1 MSESVATWLKDFLP
15 RTPGAVRAVAKR
27 ELINAAREF
36 FRESAVWL
44 HIDEDID
51 FVAGTYT
58 YTATPPDA
66 NSEIVQI
73 YSVERNG
80 LPLQFKVER
89 PLGERETGTPL
100 YWTADKAN
108 FTLWPTPVE
117 DDTTVIVRSILIP
130 TASTSVLPDMA
141 ASKYYEGILD
151 GALARMY
158 GHPAKPYSNPQYA
171 TYHLNRFRNA
181 IGVAAGERKTGG
193 ISGPNWQFPS
203 FGK

>member
-1 MSESVATWLKDFLP
+1 MSESIATWLKDFLP

-36 FRESAVWL
+36 FRESAAWIYVV
-44 HIDEDID
+44 DDVD
-51 FVAGTYT
+51 FAAGTYT
-58 YTATPPDA
+58 YTLTPPDA
-66 NSEIVQI
+66 NSEILQI
-73 YSVERNG
+73 YSVESNG
-80 LPLQFKVER
+80 LPLTFKVER
-89 PLGERETGTPL
+89 PAGERETGTPRFW
-100 YWTADKAN
+100 YADKAVL
-108 FTLWPTPVE
+108 TLWPTPVE
-117 DDTTVIVRSILIP
+117 ADTQVVIRSILIP
-130 TASTSVLPDMA
+130 TASTTVLPDVA

-158 GHPAKPYSNPQYA
+158 GHPAKPYSNPAYA

-193 ISGPNWQFPS
+193 ASGQNWQFPA